1 MKIEAQATGSTPAHE
16 VEQRAKLVVG
26 VDPAKFGSDSTVIAV
41 HRAGEAPRDV
51 TTDGLLKL
59 VDKLERAHQTQAA
72 IAWQHYQR
80 AQAAEARLDV
90 METAVADVL
99 RFVSR
104 GDWNNLRPETRAVL
118 EGGKL

>member
-104 GDWNNLRPETRAVL
+104 GDWNNLRPETRAAL
-118 EGGKL
+118 EGGKS

>member
-16 VEQRAKLVVG
+16 AARRASEVV
-26 VDPAKFGSDSTVIAV
+26 
-41 HRAGEAPRDV
+41 GEAPRDLTV
-51 TTDGLLKL
+51 DGLRKL

-99 RFVSR
+99 RYVSR
-104 GDWNNLRPETRAVL
+104 GDWNNLRPETRAAL
-118 EGGKL
+118 EGGGEER